1 MKKWWLFCLQFLCGD
16 FQTRCLAF
24 TSGRNA
30 DTKLF
35 QTACERPRSSLQS
48 NSNSPESPSTLSAS
62 CRNPKPHSPTLI
74 HFPSYHHP
82 QKKITKR
89 TLCEGALGSSYNH
102 WLYFPS
108 LQMHTKQSTA
118 MDIASKKKKTYQKQR
133 KAGSHITD
141 LIKRTREASW
151 TRRAV
156 RTGIARA
163 VEYSCSNTVGWE
175 SVSSAIA
182 SAVALLD
189 IQTNK
194 QAHQQQRAR
203 TLGLY
208 RWGINQYWAVLWL
221 SKTRRV
227 LSLKFPWRK
236 NRRFRFFEDN
246 SEPNNNRF
254 QLFQKP
260 WRTNRFHERTR
271 QWIVGPVDTYMI
283 FYIFFRTMVYLPKLI
298 LWMF

>member
-1 MKKWWLFCLQFLCGD
+1 LVVVITTDC
-16 FQTRCLAF
+16 TSHRCKCTQNNPQPW
-24 TSGRNA
+24 TS
-30 DTKLF
+30 
-35 QTACERPRSSLQS
+35 
-48 NSNSPESPSTLSAS
+48 
-62 CRNPKPHSPTLI
+62 
-74 HFPSYHHP
+74 HP
-82 QKKITKR
+82 
-89 TLCEGALGSSYNH
+89 
-102 WLYFPS
+102 
-108 LQMHTKQSTA
+108 
-118 MDIASKKKKTYQKQR
+118 KKKKTYQKQR

-141 LIKRTREASW
+141 LIKRTMEASW